1 MTTEPEWIGQR
12 YVSQFGWNVLS
23 DLAEIGARLGASE
36 GERLG
41 HERVITAFES
51 VGLRDVHAQE
61 FEIPRWE
68 RGSSSVTVTEPSAV
82 PLESI
87 SLPGSPSGNVEGEIV
102 HLGYGLP
109 EDFEKADLDG
119 KIVVAR
125 SDIPDFA
132 ERWMHRREKYFRAYQ
147 HGAAA
152 FVFQNHVEGCLPPTG
167 SVGGGTDV
175 IGPLPAIGVSKEVGE
190 RLRRYAA
197 EGELRG
203 TVSVET
209 NVEEWTSRNVT
220 GTLGPETDTEILIG
234 AHVDGHDISQ
244 GALDNASGVAVLC
257 EVAAGLASIA
267 DRLETQVRF
276 IGFGSE
282 ELGLVG
288 SQHYTENT
296 DLSSVDA
303 VINCDG
309 AGRARN
315 MQVRTCGFE
324 DIGAAVREVADAFDH
339 PIGVLPE
346 IGAHSDHWP
355 FVWRGIP
362 GVQVKSD
369 TGPGRGFGHT
379 FADTLDKTD
388 GRAIR
393 DHGTLVAKLAVLLA
407 EDDREIAGRSPRSIR
422 DELIAEQQDVSMRVA
437 GEWPFEE

>member
-1 MTTEPEWIGQR
+1 MVSEPEWIGQR
-12 YVSQFGWNVLS
+12 YVSKFGWNVLT
-23 DLAEIGARLGASE
+23 DLTEIGARLGASE
-36 GERLG
+36 GECRG
-41 HERVITAFES
+41 HERVAAAFES
-51 VGLRDVHAQE
+51 AGLRDVHAQE
-61 FEIPRWE
+61 FGIPCWE
-68 RGSSSVTVTEPSAV
+68 RGSSSITITEPSQV
-82 PLESI
+82 DLGSI
-87 SLPGSPSGNVEGEIV
+87 SLPGSPSGNVEGAIV

-109 EDFEKADLDG
+109 EDFGNADLEG
-119 KIVVAR
+119 KIVVVR
-125 SDIPDFA
+125 SDIPDHA

-147 HGAAA
+147 HGASVFA
-152 FVFQNHVEGCLPPTG
+152 FQNHVEGCLPPTG

-175 IGPLPAIGVSKEVGE
+175 VGPLPAIGVSKEVGE
-190 RLRRYAA
+190 QLRRDAA

-209 NVEEWTSRNVT
+209 NVDEGTSRNVT
-220 GTLGPETDTEILIG
+220 GTLGPETETEIIVC

-257 EVAAGLASIA
+257 EVAAGLASIE
-267 DRLETQVRF
+267 DGLETQVRF

-282 ELGLVG
+282 ELGLIG
-288 SQHYTENT
+288 SQHYTEST
-296 DLSSVDA
+296 DLSSVDT

-309 AGRARN
+309 AGRARD
-315 MQVRTCGFE
+315 MQVRTCGFD
-324 DIGAAVREVADAFDH
+324 DIGAVVKKVAEEFNH
-339 PIGVLPE
+339 PIAVLPE

-379 FADTLDKTD
+379 FADTVDKTD
-388 GRAIR
+388 SRAIR
-393 DHGTLVAKLAVLLA
+393 DHGILVAELAATLA
-407 EDDREIAGRSPRSIR
+407 EDGREIAGRSSSSIC